1 MARRAEGMP
10 DERRSERARRTRA
23 RKVKY
28 VRRFKRNR
36 GTAADC
42 WREYRV
48 LRPASLG
55 EAKAGGIAGPRAL
68 ALKLLR
74 RFPRAADNTFAGG
87 AFYRRAASSER
98 RQTREL
104 NVRPRARA
112 RKPENRREEDENGIR
127 ETVGGEEAG
136 RKAGSRFRRRRV
148 RAFAAD
154 RKGESEKAI

>member
-1 MARRAEGMP
+1 M
-10 DERRSERARRTRA
+10 
-23 RKVKY
+23 KY

-36 GTAADC
+36 GIAADC

-55 EAKAGGIAGPRAL
+55 EAKGGGIAGPRAL

-87 AFYRRAASSER
+87 AFYRRVASSESR
-98 RQTREL
+98 TYA
-104 NVRPRARA
+104 PRARA

-136 RKAGSRFRRRRV
+136 KAGSRFRRGWVRRACC
-148 RAFAAD
+148 RSKERERTSDIA
-154 RKGESEKAI
+154 

>member
-1 MARRAEGMP
+1 M
-10 DERRSERARRTRA
+10 
-23 RKVKY
+23 KY

-36 GTAADC
+36 GIAAADC

-48 LRPASLG
+48 LQPASLG
-55 EAKAGGIAGPRAL
+55 ETKARRGIAGPRAL

-87 AFYRRAASSER
+87 AFYRRVASSEK
-98 RQTREL
+98 L

-136 RKAGSRFRRRRV
+136 RKAGSRFRRGRV